1 MLSLCLCLCWV
12 CVCVCVCVCAGFVLW
27 VWFDWIEACGLV
39 GFMDVGWWIVA
50 YGSVVVGC

>member
-12 CVCVCVCVCAGFVLW
+12 CVCVCVCVCAGFVPW
-27 VWFDWIEACGLV
+27 VWSDWIEACGLV